1 MGNARNAGAV
11 HRVSSP
17 SRRTGGSSSAPGHPS
32 GTQHQSVKTRAM
44 HQSKT
49 TWAGIQTKTIVEP
62 VSGQIKGGQSQDR
75 FRLRGLAQ
83 PPLLRLE
90 ISESPGF
97 IRIPGFQPLPP
108 GLGERATLFYRHTK
122 RLCWSS
128 KPFAELSCIA
138 IFQFIPWDQLGQLD
152 PAVVTREFPT
162 KRQEEVFK
170 TRAGCD
176 AHAGTY

>member
-1 MGNARNAGAV
+1 
-11 HRVSSP
+11 
-17 SRRTGGSSSAPGHPS
+17 
-32 GTQHQSVKTRAM
+32 M

-62 VSGQIKGGQSQDR
+62 VSGQIKGAQSQDR

-152 PAVVTREFPT
+152 PAVVTREFPA

-170 TRAGCD
+170 RELVAMLTPVHIENARQFADVITILDDHTITGEK
-176 AHAGTY
+176 